1 MEETMVMDEQPIM
14 NESKKANKANAWKQV
29 TVGGVSGIALG
40 SISTAAVA
48 ATTNHQTEEGEAEDT
63 TLSGTNGAAHVDSSV
78 PVAQVSDDM
87 SFSEAFAAAREQVG
101 SGGVFVWHGQVYNTY
116 TAEEWDSMTPA
127 EHAEFGSHVN
137 VVYDEPAR
145 GTQTTTQE
153 VPATTQEVP
162 VTTQEVPVTTHEAPV
177 VAVEEPVV
185 EVEPEPQIEVLDYET
200 LTNEDGSQVDLA
212 VISCDGQ
219 QVGLYDVNRD
229 GIADLL
235 AMDENNDNQI
245 TPNEIEDISEEGIS
259 MQPFH
264 DEYIAQNDS
273 SLQGPDYINDGD
285 VESYMA

>member
-1 MEETMVMDEQPIM
+1 MVMSEQPIM
-14 NESKKANKANAWKQV
+14 NESKKANKANTWKQV
-29 TVGGVSGIALG
+29 TVGGISGIALG

-48 ATTNHQTEEGEAEDT
+48 ATTNHQTEEGEAEDA
-63 TLSGTNGAAHVDSSV
+63 TLSGTNGAAHVDSSI

-87 SFSEAFAAAREQVG
+87 SFGEAFASAREQVG

-116 TAEEWDSMTPA
+116 TAEEWNSMTPA

-145 GTQTTTQE
+145 GAQT
-153 VPATTQEVP
+153 TTQEVP
-162 VTTQEVPVTTHEAPV
+162 VTTQEPPV

-185 EVEPEPQIEVLDYET
+185 VVEPEPQIEVLDYET

-212 VISCDGQ
+212 VVSCDGQ
-219 QVGLYDVNRD
+219 EVGLYDVNQD

-235 AMDENNDNQI
+235 AQDTNNDNQI
-245 TPNEIEDISEEGIS
+245 TPDEIEDISAEGIS
-259 MQPFH
+259 MQPFR

-273 SLQGPDYINDGD
+273 SMQGPDYINDGD